1 MNNGIS
7 VLTEFWKKLY
17 LLEYIKEGGSKIKFV
32 TGQERSG
39 KTFFVEELTSIAKEC
54 NYLTVC
60 LTAKETWLN
69 NFNDFYVSIFNNAEV
84 EDLIKR
90 ASTLIIKEMGYNPE
104 DVKEGT
110 TFVDLLAT
118 HEDNNA
124 LTKKAIRELLTTYF
138 LNNPRFDNNFGV
150 AISLLVGEVLGHP
163 QLEKE
168 HKDTLYSW
176 LSAKKEVKIT
186 DIKKLEMNPYKITK
200 YNARQMLRSLSELCH
215 LAGYN
220 GLFIAVDDIDVLVE
234 KSGLNT
240 MHYTKRKRDDT
251 YESMRA
257 LIDDIDNFS
266 NIFVLYAFDS
276 KLIEMEN
283 EGLKSYQ
290 ALWMRIQNE
299 VKGNRFNKF
308 TDIVDMDSLNNE
320 VYDTASVI
328 ALSQCVIDAFDLSQD
343 ALLKETEAEDILV
356 RAKQGGMPLPGLIE
370 DVTLEKGGLLN
381 E

>member
-1 MNNGIS
+1 MYNGIS

-240 MHYTKRKRDDT
+240 MHYTKIG
-251 YESMRA
+251 RA
-257 LIDDIDNFS
+257 H
-266 NIFVLYAFDS
+266 V
-276 KLIEMEN
+276 
-283 EGLKSYQ
+283 
-290 ALWMRIQNE
+290 
-299 VKGNRFNKF
+299 
-308 TDIVDMDSLNNE
+308 
-320 VYDTASVI
+320 
-328 ALSQCVIDAFDLSQD
+328 
-343 ALLKETEAEDILV
+343 
-356 RAKQGGMPLPGLIE
+356 
-370 DVTLEKGGLLN
+370 
-381 E
+381 